1 VRCARRLTVDGS
13 DANDRSAAVAY
24 SGEVWTDARGYAT
37 VALPRSVGRLHGSVA
52 YELRPFT
59 NSVTAEIAAELMDGR
74 FTIATDE
81 PHVKVAWRIAAL
93 ARQPTRAESPTDDP
107 QGET

>member
-1 VRCARRLTVDGS
+1 VLGGTGS
-13 DANDRSAAVAY
+13 DAGPLAF

-37 VALPRSVGRLHGSVA
+37 VALPRAARRLHAGLH

-59 NSVTAEIAAELMDGR
+59 RGVTAEVAAELSDGR

-81 PHVKVAWRIAAL
+81 PHVKVAWRVSG
-93 ARQPTRAESPTDDP
+93 RVVSPDPTSPKPRTE
-107 QGET
+107 ET

>member
-1 VRCARRLTVDGS
+1 MRRARRLTVLDQSDGEDS
-13 DANDRSAAVAY
+13 AVAF

-37 VALPRSVGRLHGSVA
+37 VALPRSVGRLHGDVA

-59 NSVTAEIAAELMDGR
+59 NGVTAEIAAEMMDGR

-81 PHVKVAWRIAAL
+81 PHVKVAWRVTCEQL
-93 ARQPTRAESPTDDP
+93 DP
-107 QGET
+107 REKEQR